1 MTKLTMYDVS
11 RILGLDQKFC
21 EDLKNKYES
30 YEEDKK
36 MFVSK
41 TLWDGFWELYKK
53 LSEVKYNQFL
63 QEAEYGKRKLTTNI
77 MNEAKSAVWKDF
89 DDILAGKPQE
99 KNEMEEIRNK
109 LKFLTQ
115 KAQGNKTNNT
125 PLKN

>member
-1 MTKLTMYDVS
+1 MTKLTIYDVS
-11 RILGLDQKFC
+11 KILGLDQKFC
-21 EDLKNKYES
+21 DELKNKYES

-36 MFVSK
+36 MFISK

-63 QEAEYGKRKLTTNI
+63 QEAEDGKRKLTTNI

-89 DDILAGKPQE
+89 YEILAGKPQE

-109 LKFLTQ
+109 LKFLTENA
-115 KAQGNKTNNT
+115 KKT
-125 PLKN
+125 